1 MDYHKD
7 LKTLLND
14 ALELKNV
21 NHEKL
26 AQMTGIAERYLWA
39 IQNLDVE
46 KLPAAPYV
54 HGYLKKISDALNLN
68 HDELWG
74 LYKKEL
80 ETKTSGQYDTLP
92 QNRFAIRHF
101 SRQELFFSAVAIL
114 LVLYVLFNIP
124 RLTGKPVL
132 IVTNPAAPIFAVFED
147 KIVLTG
153 YLNQRDKLT
162 INNQEVFVSRSGE
175 FSQEYPLR
183 QGINKIEFKA
193 KRFLGKE
200 VSVVKEIIYQPIS
213 TNNVK
218 R

>member
-7 LKTLLND
+7 LKTLLSD

-39 IQNLDVE
+39 IQNLEVD

-54 HGYLKKISDALNLN
+54 RGYLKKISDALNLN
-68 HDELWG
+68 HDELWE

-80 ETKTSGQYDTLP
+80 ETKTSGRYDTLP
-92 QNRFAIRHF
+92 QNRFAIQHF
-101 SRQELFFSAVAIL
+101 SRRELFFFAISIL
-114 LVLYVLFNIP
+114 LVIYFLTNIP
-124 RLTGKPVL
+124 KLTGKPIL
-132 IVTNPAAPIFAVFED
+132 IVTNPTAPIFAVFED
-147 KIVLTG
+147 KIILTG

-162 INNQEVFVSRSGE
+162 INDQEVFVSRSGE
-175 FSQEYPLR
+175 FSREYPLQ

-200 VSVVKEIIYQPIS
+200 VSVIKEVIYQPIIK
-213 TNNVK
+213 NNG
-218 R
+218 